1 MIVISSEMAEL
12 IGICHRI
19 IVMRNGRIV
28 GEVSGEAMNEHA
40 IVVLAT
46 GVDANGEGTRG

>member
-12 IGICHRI
+12 IDVPSI
-19 IVMRNGRIV
+19 IVMRNGRVV
-28 GEVSGEAMNEHA
+28 GEVAGEAMNEQA

-46 GVDANGEGTRG
+46 GVSANREGARG